1 MQLKCDAAAAN
12 WSDEMVIKHF
22 AKYLQAM
29 LKLTLTRNKLRVAL
43 SDLRLVDSQKSNSF
57 IDSKQKHHPT

>member
-43 SDLRLVDSQKSNSF
+43 SDLRLVDSHKS
-57 IDSKQKHHPT
+57 